1 MCTSRERQKI
11 SAYRKTGDRV
21 IDGTLGVL
29 TLAVTGI
36 LYWKFGGDKLGPVPG
51 GVALFVALLMFWSAG
66 RRYNTGF
73 VDP

>member
-1 MCTSRERQKI
+1 MYTQRERERI
-11 SAYRKTGDRV
+11 SVRRKTGDRV

-29 TLAVTGI
+29 ALAVTGVV
-36 LYWKFGGDKLGPVPG
+36 YWKFGDKLGPVPG
-51 GVALFVALLMFWSAG
+51 GVALLVALLMFWSAS